1 MERIIGLDFGHCEI
15 AAATPVYEGGK
26 FVRIDNLY
34 LDGEKNFVIPAEVE
48 YYGELFNYFKA
59 SPEHFDEVVQ
69 GNGRAVRRR
78 DLMSAALAK
87 IMRNIVEYNS
97 SVGSGD
103 QILLLVGCPACGEWT
118 SDKNREEY
126 ETLIKQAAKVR
137 QVRVVPE
144 SRAAMF
150 SALSDGKGRMI
161 SAAQGA
167 VVYDL
172 GSLTADCTYMKTG
185 QRCLELSWK
194 LGAREVER
202 ALRRL
207 ICEEASRKAL
217 QKGLE
222 LMPVENHAK
231 LERVLRGAKEAYFSG
246 SLDESASLI
255 AYRFMTDQGKKLP
268 VNLDLDDA
276 TMERALEMPIFL
288 EADGGSLS
296 CGWKTCCTEFFRRSK
311 SRIED
316 GGRPVKEIVLTGGA
330 SRMGVVRNC
339 AREVF
344 PEDSYTVTCAN
355 NPCFSVSQGLVWVG
369 LVDELEEEVIS
380 VVKQN
385 VVNCEAGNLSTL
397 KNRIKSN
404 MGEQI
409 YEAVWTAVA
418 AWAASPEDESLKDLE
433 GRMAREIDGILP
445 QIKSANR
452 TCIGNWSDGI
462 IAEIRKQLESELQ
475 KSFGP
480 ALGQKMKMPGS
491 NWKSVSQS
499 LDDVTIDIDKIIS
512 GIDVNSILNQVV
524 KWAVIIVYT
533 LLGTA
538 IFPGVATAVGFCL
551 GVYTAWRINDD
562 DREKPR
568 KSQVR
573 CKVRKAMERADRKRE
588 IMQICDGQVDNSIEL
603 QLTAGSVEKD
613 IEAIAKRAYEIM
625 TLKFEI

>member
-1 MERIIGLDFGHCEI
+1 MKRIIGLDFGHCEI

-34 LDGEKNFVIPAEVE
+34 LDGEKNFVALAEVE
-48 YYGELFNYFKA
+48 YCGELFNYFKA
-59 SPEHFDEVVQ
+59 SPEHFDEVIQ
-69 GNGRAVRRR
+69 GNDTAVKRR
-78 DLMSAALAK
+78 DLMSAKLAN
-87 IMRNIVEYNS
+87 IMKNIRDYNS
-97 SVGSGD
+97 SISNDD
-103 QILLLVGCPACGEWT
+103 QILLLVGCPASREWT
-118 SDKNREEY
+118 SEKNREKY
-126 ETLIKQAAKVR
+126 ERLIKQAAKVR
-137 QVRVVPE
+137 EVRVVPE

-202 ALRRL
+202 KLRNL
-207 ICEEASRKAL
+207 ICEKAAGRAF

-222 LMPVENHAK
+222 LVPAQNHAK
-231 LERVLRGAKEAYFSG
+231 LERVLRGAKEAYFNG
-246 SLDESASLI
+246 SLDESTSLI
-255 AYRFMTDQGKKLP
+255 TYRFMTDQGKKLP

-276 TMERALEMPIFL
+276 TMERALESPITL
-288 EADGGSLS
+288 EVEGESIRG
-296 CGWKTCCTEFFRRSK
+296 GWKACCMEFFRRSK
-311 SRIED
+311 KYIEE
-316 GGRPVKEIVLTGGA
+316 RSQPVKEIVLTGGA
-330 SRMGVVRNC
+330 SRMDFVQSC

-344 PEDSYTVTCAN
+344 AEDSYTVTCAK
-355 NPCFSVSQGLVWVG
+355 NPCFSVAQGLVWVG
-369 LVDELEEEVIS
+369 LVDEMEEEV
-380 VVKQN
+380 VAAVRQN
-385 VVNCEAGNLSTL
+385 VTNSEAGNLSTL
-397 KNRIKSN
+397 KNMIKSN
-404 MGEQI
+404 IGEKI
-409 YEAVWTAVA
+409 YEAVFQAVTD
-418 AWAASPEDESLKDLE
+418 WADSSRDESLKDLE
-433 GRMAREIDGILP
+433 ERMAREVDGILP
-445 QIKSANR
+445 QMKSVNQI
-452 TCIGNWSDGI
+452 CIGNWSNGI
-462 IAEIRKQLESELQ
+462 IAEIRSQLEQELQ

-491 NWKSVSQS
+491 KWKSVSRS

-512 GIDVNSILNQVV
+512 GIDVNSILNQAV
-524 KWAVIIVYT
+524 KWTVIIVYT

-538 IFPGVATAVGFCL
+538 ILPGIATVIGFCL

-573 CKVRKAMERADRKRE
+573 CNVKKAMEKADRKRE
-588 IMQICDGQVDNSIEL
+588 ITQMCHGQVENSIEL
-603 QLTAGSVEKD
+603 QMTADSVEKD
-613 IEAIAKRAYEIM
+613 IEAIARRAYEIM